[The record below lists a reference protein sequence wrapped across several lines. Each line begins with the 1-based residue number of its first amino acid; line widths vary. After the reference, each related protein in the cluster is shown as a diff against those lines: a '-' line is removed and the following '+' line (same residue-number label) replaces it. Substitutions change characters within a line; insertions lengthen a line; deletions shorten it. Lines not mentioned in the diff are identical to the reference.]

1 MTSEESSRA
10 TRTKIEIGIVLA
22 LSLGASA
29 VYSLVSLIAKITAE
43 SGLAAQTATINRQL
57 AEREW
62 LDLTYQLLNFAF
74 GLAPVALVLFL
85 LWQTDRNPF
94 RLIGLDFDSFGKSVI
109 RGFSLAALIG
119 IPGIGLYLLA
129 RVLGLSA
136 RVVPAELGSYWW
148 VVPILLLAALKA
160 ALLEEVIVVGYL
172 FNRLQ
177 SLGISINR
185 IIWISALLRGAYH
198 LYQGFGGF
206 FGNIALGLVFGY
218 AYKKWGRVMPLVA
231 AHFILDAFAF
241 VGYSAL
247 APFIALP

>member
-43 SGLAAQTATINRQL
+43 SGLAAQTATINRPL

-185 IIWISALLRGAYH
+185 IIWISSLLRGAYH

-231 AHFILDAFAF
+231 AHFTLDAFAF